1 MSDAAPAIDFE
12 AQEYC
17 RQIVEASGTSFMTA
31 MRILPEERRDAM
43 YAIYAFCRD
52 IDDIADDDGAPSDKI
67 ARLKSW
73 RKEIDRLY
81 HGEPQ
86 SLTARA
92 LLHHVR
98 AFGLEQQDFLD
109 LIEGMEMDAIEDMRA
124 PSLEQ
129 LDRYC
134 DRVASAVG
142 RLSVKAF
149 GATDDRA
156 RQVAHHL
163 GRALQLTN
171 ILRDLR
177 EDADRGRLYLPAE
190 LLDARGISEREPD
203 AVLAHPALPE
213 VCRDL
218 ARIARDH
225 YASAAWHMRHCRRG
239 PMRPARLMMQAYKA
253 ILNALMRRGWKRID
267 EPVSLP
273 RWRKIWIA
281 LRFGLI

>member
-12 AQEYC
+12 AQDYV
-17 RQIVEASGTSFMTA
+17 RQVVEASGTSFMTA
-31 MRILPEERRDAM
+31 MKILPEERRDAM

-52 IDDIADDDGAPSDKI
+52 IDDIADDEAPAADKI

-81 HGEPQ
+81 DSEPQ

-92 LLHHVR
+92 LVPHVQ
-98 AFGLEQQDFLD
+98 AYGLQRKDFID
-109 LIEGMEMDAIEDMRA
+109 LIEGMEMDAVEDIRA
-124 PSLEQ
+124 PSLEK

-142 RLSVKAF
+142 RLSVRAF
-149 GATDDRA
+149 GSTDDRA
-156 RQVAHHL
+156 PQVAHHL

-190 LLDARGISEREPD
+190 LLEARGVTERDPD

-253 ILNALMRRGWKRID
+253 VLNALTRRGWKRID
-267 EPVSLP
+267 DPVDLP

-281 LRFGLI
+281 LRYGLI

>member
-1 MSDAAPAIDFE
+1 MTDAAPATDFE
-12 AQEYC
+12 AQDYV
-17 RQIVEASGTSFMTA
+17 RQVVEASGTSFMTA

-52 IDDIADDDGAPSDKI
+52 IDDIADDEAPAADKI

-81 HGEPQ
+81 DAEPQ

-92 LLHHVR
+92 LVRHVR
-98 AFGLEQQDFLD
+98 AYDLQRQDFID
-109 LIEGMEMDAIEDMRA
+109 LIEGMEMDAVEDIRA
-124 PSLEQ
+124 PSLEK

-142 RLSVKAF
+142 RLSVRAF
-149 GATDDRA
+149 GSTDDRA
-156 RQVAHHL
+156 SQVAHHL

-190 LLDARGISEREPD
+190 LLEARGISERDPD
-203 AVLAHPALPE
+203 AVLAHLALPE

-225 YASAAWHMRHCRRG
+225 YASAAWHMRHCKRG

-253 ILNALMRRGWKRID
+253 ILNALTRRGWKRID
-267 EPVSLP
+267 DPVELA

-281 LRFGLI
+281 LRYGLI